1 MQFLIMMWWRRDA
14 RGRLQKC
21 TWGLRISHLGGVGGT
36 RIVVQPRGQGLR
48 VKLPQRRRV
57 PAAPTV
63 CATGVANL
71 EIVSLHGMNVAFK
84 VLASNIFDLYHLNP
98 LCCFE
103 PRVELD

>member
-1 MQFLIMMWWRRDA
+1 MNRRRDA

-71 EIVSLHGMNVAFK
+71 EIVSLHGMNVASK
-84 VLASNIFDLYHLNP
+84 VLASNFFLSVP
-98 LCCFE
+98 LE
-103 PRVELD
+103 PLVLF

>member
-1 MQFLIMMWWRRDA
+1 MNRRRDA

-71 EIVSLHGMNVAFK
+71 HGMNVAFK